1 MRFIVM
7 DMQYGSA
14 VGKVYHSMI
23 TACKDR
29 DAVAEAIDGE
39 WYVGAV
45 NEEAT
50 AIVEAIIAGE
60 EE

>member
-1 MRFIVM
+1 MRFIIM

-14 VGKVYHSMI
+14 VGRVYHSI
-23 TACKDR
+23 AKACKDR
-29 DAVAEAIDGE
+29 DAVAEALDGE

-45 NEEAT
+45 SEEAT
-50 AIVEAIIAGE
+50 AVVEAIIAGE